1 MRILEGLMASAMTV
15 LPTALLLLG
24 PAALASGGDWIWPR
38 ALWFLSG
45 LAVTTTSANV
55 ALAVLRPA
63 NFETRKARPTQKQ
76 PLIDVIGLIGYLG
89 YLVGWVV
96 FLSLDAR
103 VWHLLPAPPAWLS
116 AAGGLLAI
124 LGVSVTNLAVWDN
137 AFASPNIEDQADRG
151 QHVVDTGIYGLI
163 RHPLYAGNLLLFA
176 GVALWLGST
185 AALIGVSVHL
195 VATLARIRIEE
206 AFLRENLPD
215 YAAYAARVR
224 ARLIPFVA

>member
-1 MRILEGLMASAMTV
+1 MRVLEGLKASVMMM
-15 LPTALLLLG
+15 LPTALLLLV
-24 PAALASGGDWIWPR
+24 PAALASGGDWVWPR
-38 ALWFLSG
+38 ALWFLAV
-45 LAVTTTSANV
+45 LAVMSVVGNV
-55 ALAVLRPA
+55 ALATLRPA

-89 YLVGWVV
+89 YVVGWVL

-124 LGVSVTNLAVWDN
+124 IGSLVSSLAVWHN

-176 GVALWLGST
+176 GAALWLGST

-215 YAAYAARVR
+215 YAAYASRVR

>member
-1 MRILEGLMASAMTV
+1 MRILEGLKASAMMV
-15 LPTALLLLG
+15 LPTAALLLG

-38 ALWFLSG
+38 ALWFLGG
-45 LAVTTTSANV
+45 LAVMSAGSNV

-76 PLIDVIGLIGYLG
+76 PLIDVIGLIAYIGYILA
-89 YLVGWVV
+89 WVV

-103 VWHLLPAPPAWLS
+103 VLHLLPAPPAWLS
-116 AAGGLLAI
+116 AVGGVAAI
-124 LGVSVTNLAVWDN
+124 LGSSVTFLAVWQN

-151 QHVVDTGIYGLI
+151 QQVVDTGIYGLI

-176 GVALWLGST
+176 GTALWLGST

-215 YAAYAARVR
+215 YAAYVVRVR
-224 ARLIPFVA
+224 ARLIPFVG

>member
-1 MRILEGLMASAMTV
+1 MRILEGLRASAMTV
-15 LPTALLLLG
+15 APTALLLLA
-24 PAALASGGDWIWPR
+24 PAALATGGDWVWPR
-38 ALWFLSG
+38 ALAFLVG
-45 LAVTTTSANV
+45 LAGVTTIAKV
-55 ALAVLRPA
+55 ALATLKPA
-63 NFETRKARPTQKQ
+63 NFETRKGRPTQKQ
-76 PLIDVIGLIGYLG
+76 PLIDVIGLIAYLG

-124 LGVSVTNLAVWDN
+124 IGVSVGNLAVWQN
-137 AFASPNIEDQADRG
+137 AFASPNIEDQTDRG

-163 RHPLYAGNLLLFA
+163 RHPLYAANLLLFA
-176 GVALWLGST
+176 GAALWLGST

-195 VATLARIRIEE
+195 IATIARIRIEE
-206 AFLRENLPD
+206 AFLRENLPE
-215 YAAYAARVR
+215 YAVYASRVR